1 VVVYLPRE
9 RSRLR
14 DVAAGKPRHPQVIRP
29 WKIQY
34 YQANEIQRPAGW
46 HAPDWNASEKNTK
59 LPVSCL
65 DAAKQKRA
73 GCEPPRDFL
82 KSAFD

>member
-1 VVVYLPRE
+1 L
-9 RSRLR
+9 LR
-14 DVAAGKPRHPQVIRP
+14 
-29 WKIQY
+29 
-34 YQANEIQRPAGW
+34 ANLATRKSSAPGRFNITKQTRYNAPPAGTL
-46 HAPDWNASEKNTK
+46 PDWNASEKNTK